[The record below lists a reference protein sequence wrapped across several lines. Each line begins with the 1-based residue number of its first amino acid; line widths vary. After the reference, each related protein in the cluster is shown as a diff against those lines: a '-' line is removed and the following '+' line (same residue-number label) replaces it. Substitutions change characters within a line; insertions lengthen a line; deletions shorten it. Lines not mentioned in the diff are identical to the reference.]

1 MKAKST
7 PQSRILVVDDDEMFC
22 DVMLRHL
29 LKMGYYARFELSLG
43 AGMKNLQENVY
54 DIVLLDVMLPDGD
67 GLSALPEIC
76 KLSYQPEVIIVTGDG
91 DETGA
96 ELALK
101 NGAWDYI
108 EKPPAISKLSLTLT
122 RVLQYQKEKK
132 ELNPLLILDREGV
145 IGEGR
150 EIRQALKQVAKAANS
165 NTNVLISGET
175 GTGKEVFAL
184 AIHKNSERSDKNMVV
199 VDCAS
204 LPENLVGSVLFGH
217 IKGAFTGATENH
229 TGLMKQADGG
239 TLFLD
244 EIGELPLNIQKTFLR
259 ALQER
264 KFRPVGGSREVSSD
278 FRLISATN
286 RNLAEEVKNGAF
298 REDLLF
304 RLQTHQIHLPPL
316 RKRLEDINELTTY
329 YISKICERLQTE
341 PKRITPEFLEALK
354 SYHWPG
360 NVRELINTLET
371 TLGQIQG
378 EKTLFV
384 KHLPLHIR
392 LQSTEISRKK
402 AADSTISHPARI
414 DRQQPFPNLKE
425 FKTKVIDNAE
435 INYLKELITLSGNN
449 VREACRISGI
459 SRARLYQ
466 LLKKHHLS
474 IAIR

>member
-1 MKAKST
+1 MIT
-7 PQSRILVVDDDEMFC
+7 ETEQRPRILIIDDDEMFC

-29 LKMGYYARFELSLG
+29 KKMNYDARHELLLESGIDSL
-43 AGMKNLQENVY
+43 NQEEF

-67 GLSALPEIC
+67 GLAALPDIC
-76 KLSYQPEVIIVTGDG
+76 RMPYQPEVIIITGDG
-91 DETGA
+91 DEVGA

-108 EKPPAISKLSLTLT
+108 EKPPSISKLSLSLK
-122 RVLQYQKEKK
+122 RVLQYQREKK
-132 ELNPLLILDREGV
+132 ERSPSLVLDREGV

-150 EIRQALKQVAKAANS
+150 EIRSALKQVAKASNS
-165 NTNVLISGET
+165 EANVLITGET

-184 AIHKNSERSDKNMVV
+184 AIHKNSRRSEKNMVV

-217 IKGAFTGATENH
+217 IKGAFTGATESH

-244 EIGELPLNIQKTFLR
+244 EIGELPLTVQKSFLR

-264 KFRPVGGSREVSSD
+264 RFRPVGSSREVQSN

-286 RNLAEEVKNGAF
+286 RDLDEQVKKGDF

-304 RLQTHQIHLPPL
+304 RLQTTHIHLPPL
-316 RKRLEDINELTTY
+316 RNRLEDINELTTY
-329 YISKICERLQTE
+329 YLARICERLQTE
-341 PKRITPEFLEALK
+341 YKEITPEFLEALK
-354 SYHWPG
+354 TYHWPG

-371 TLGQIQG
+371 ALSQADM
-378 EKTLFV
+378 EKTLFI

-392 LQSTEISRKK
+392 LLSTEISRKK
-402 AADSTISHPARI
+402 GSP
-414 DRQQPFPNLKE
+414 QQVNDIAGINRKEPFPNLKD
-425 FKTKVIDNAE
+425 FKNKIVDSAE
-435 INYLKELITLSGNN
+435 IKYLKELIVISENN
-449 VREACRISGI
+449 VKNACQLSGI

-466 LLKKHHLS
+466 LLKKHDLS
-474 IAIR
+474 ITSS

>member
-1 MKAKST
+1 MEVETGKK
-7 PQSRILVVDDDEMFC
+7 PRILVIDDDEMFC
-22 DVMLRHL
+22 DVMLRHIR
-29 LKMGYYARFELSLG
+29 KMDFDAECELSLS
-43 AGMKNLQENVY
+43 AGMETLSQSDF

-67 GLSALPEIC
+67 GLGALPGIC
-76 KLSYQPEVIIVTGDG
+76 QMHCQPEVIIVTGDG
-91 DETGA
+91 DEKGA

-108 EKPPAISKLSLTLT
+108 EKPPSLSKLSLSLN

-132 ELNPLLILDREGV
+132 EQKQALVLDRAGV
-145 IGEGR
+145 IGEGPG
-150 EIRQALKQVAKAANS
+150 IKDALKQVAKAAFS
-165 NTNVLISGET
+165 DANVLITGET

-184 AIHKNSERSDKNMVV
+184 AIHKNSRRSKKNMVV

-217 IKGAFTGATENH
+217 VKGAFTGATENH

-244 EIGELPLNIQKTFLR
+244 EVGELPLTIQKTFLR

-264 KFRPVGGSREVSSD
+264 RFRPVGGNREIESN

-286 RNLAEEVKNGAF
+286 RNLEDQAKQGQF
-298 REDLLF
+298 REDLLY
-304 RLQTHQIHLPPL
+304 RLRTIHLHLPPL
-316 RKRLEDINELTTY
+316 RDRAEDIKELAVH
-329 YISKICERLQTE
+329 YISRICERHQTDI
-341 PKRITPEFLEALK
+341 KGITPEFLEALK
-354 SYHWPG
+354 TYHWPG

-371 TLGQIQG
+371 ALIQIQM

-392 LQSTEISRKK
+392 LHSTEVSRKK
-402 AADSTISHPARI
+402 ESTHP
-414 DRQQPFPNLKE
+414 DPPDTWFDVSGQFPSLKE
-425 FKTKVIDNAE
+425 FKNKIIENAE
-435 INYLKELITLSGNN
+435 IRYLKELTEFSKNS
-449 VREACRISGI
+449 VKEACRLSGI

-466 LLKKHHLS
+466 LLKKHNLTLTS
-474 IAIR
+474 N